1 MSKLQQAAGT
11 DQINS
16 LVPPVA
22 SPSTY
27 PRMRRGWRARTSLAA
42 PPAPCRA
49 SLRGRG
55 RRRGCAAASQGRTG
69 GWGTGRRPGAR
80 CCSHPAGTGAPRGHA
95 GRHAS
100 EQGLTRQIRGPA
112 VRRRGRTSL
121 AMSLMSLVQKKIP
134 RLPACQPQGERLV
147 SAGRLTHL
155 PLTIAWLT
163 LFPQT
168 SMRLRIPCTLPTLL
182 SSSSFLKTTLILT
195 HPLSH
200 RSRGATDLEPL
211 VPWTSFFAHP
221 STPHSHVT

>member
-1 MSKLQQAAGT
+1 MLYHEPCLNYNRPVGT

-22 SPSTY
+22 SSSTY

-100 EQGLTRQIRGPA
+100 ERGLPRQIRGPA

-121 AMSLMSLVQKKIP
+121 VMSLMSLVQKKIA
-134 RLPACQPQGERLV
+134 RLPACQPQGECLV

-168 SMRLRIPCTLPTLL
+168 SIRLRIPCSLPRAFPPPLF
-182 SSSSFLKTTLILT
+182 SRPHSFLHTHFLIVAVVPLT
-195 HPLSH
+195 WSH
-200 RSRGATDLEPL
+200 
-211 VPWTSFFAHP
+211 
-221 STPHSHVT
+221 